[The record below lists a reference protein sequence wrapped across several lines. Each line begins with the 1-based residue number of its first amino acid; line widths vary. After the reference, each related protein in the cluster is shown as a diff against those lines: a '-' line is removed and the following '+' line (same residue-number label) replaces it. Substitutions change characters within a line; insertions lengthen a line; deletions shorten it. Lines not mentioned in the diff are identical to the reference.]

1 MGLRRSKRVARL
13 KPYLRGFILIAS
25 FVAVGFL
32 VKAIGVHG
40 FFDTGWI
47 DRDIRGQ
54 GLNGEILFVLVGAAI
69 TAVGLPRQAVSFLG
83 GYAFGFGTGTV
94 LALLASLCGCILS
107 FFYAR
112 LLGRSFVLA
121 RFPERIKRID
131 SFLHDNPLSMTLL
144 VRLLPVGNNALTSMA
159 AGVSGVRA
167 IPFFIG
173 SLIGYVPQTVIFT
186 LLGSGIHLDPEIR
199 IGASIVLFVVS
210 GALGVYLF
218 RRYRKNKALDDEVNE
233 ALEDEDEAPSSTPD
247 ASRTR

>member
-25 FVAVGFL
+25 FVAAGFL
-32 VKAIGVHG
+32 VKTIGGEG
-40 FFDTGWI
+40 FFDADWI

-54 GLNGEILFVLVGAAI
+54 GLTGEVLFVLVGAVI

-83 GYAFGFGTGTV
+83 GYAFGFVLGTG
-94 LALLASLCGCILS
+94 LALMASLSGCILA

-121 RFPERIKRID
+121 RFPDRIKRID

-144 VRLLPVGNNALTSMA
+144 IRLLPVGNNALTSMT

-167 IPFFIG
+167 MPFFAG
-173 SLIGYVPQTVIFT
+173 SVIGYVPQTVIFT
-186 LLGSGIHLDPEIR
+186 LLGSGIHLEPEIR
-199 IGASIVLFVVS
+199 IGASVVLFVIS
-210 GALGVYLF
+210 GALGIYLF
-218 RRYRKNKALDDEVNE
+218 RRYRKSRALDEEVEAALDDTAEE
-233 ALEDEDEAPSSTPD
+233 SDDITPSRHP
-247 ASRTR
+247 

>member
-32 VKAIGVHG
+32 VKAIGLHG
-40 FFDTGWI
+40 AFDAAWI
-47 DRDIRGQ
+47 DRNIRGQ
-54 GLNGEILFVLVGAAI
+54 GLTGELSFVLIGAVVMAI
-69 TAVGLPRQAVSFLG
+69 GLPRQAVGFMS
-83 GYAFGFGTGTV
+83 GYAFGLGLGTV
-94 LALLASLCGCILS
+94 LALLASLGGCILS

-121 RFPERIKRID
+121 RFPDRIKRID

-144 VRLLPVGNNALTSMA
+144 IRLLPVGNNALTSMA

-186 LLGSGIHLDPEIR
+186 LLGSGIHLNPEIR
-199 IGASIVLFVVS
+199 IGASVVLFVVS
-210 GALGVYLF
+210 GALGLYLF
-218 RRYRKNKALDDEVNE
+218 RRYRKSRALDDEIDE
-233 ALEDEDEAPSSTPD
+233 ALNDTAADAPPSRKS
-247 ASRTR
+247 AS